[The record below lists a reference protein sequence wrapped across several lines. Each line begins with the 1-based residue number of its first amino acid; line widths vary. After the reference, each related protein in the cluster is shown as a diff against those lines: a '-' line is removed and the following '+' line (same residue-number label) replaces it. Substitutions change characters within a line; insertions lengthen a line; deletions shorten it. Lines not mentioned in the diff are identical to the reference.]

1 MIEFPQNIMVLYQ
14 HPGQKEKLHYLKY
27 DGLKEDILWY
37 GRELSKVCDK
47 LSKYYPKIIKDN
59 KKMSIM
65 CWMWAYNESP
75 DPAFKG
81 KHVPLISTFWLN
93 KTEKNKA
100 WINIEVQNGE
110 YKFELNLAILQKIMM
125 S

>member
-1 MIEFPQNIMVLYQ
+1 MVLYQ

-37 GRELSKVCDK
+37 GRELSKVCKDK

-65 CWMWAYNESP
+65 CWMWARTIESP

-81 KHVPLISTFWLN
+81 KRSTLISTFWLN

-110 YKFELNLAILQKIMM
+110 YKFEVKFGNPQKIMM

>member
-1 MIEFPQNIMVLYQ
+1 
-14 HPGQKEKLHYLKY
+14 
-27 DGLKEDILWY
+27 
-37 GRELSKVCDK
+37 
-47 LSKYYPKIIKDN
+47 
-59 KKMSIM
+59 MSIM
-65 CWMWAYNESP
+65 CWMWARIESP

-110 YKFELNLAILQKIMM
+110 YKFEVKFGNPPKDYDVVNGTKFGRGANFNVFYLIQ
-125 S
+125 